1 MLQDKQIIIFQPA
14 AFEYITILILM
25 KYFLS
30 FLLLSALAWA
40 PTILHAQST
49 PISFVN
55 TLIGTAP
62 ATTESA
68 RSHSEAGSELKGQ
81 TIPAVSTPYAMTQWT
96 AQTRAT
102 ETKCIA
108 PYYYNDPKIQG
119 FRGTHWLNGSCVQDY
134 GSVTIMPLSGT
145 LKITAE
151 QRASAYQHSREVS
164 TPAYYQVYLDDYA
177 IKAEMTST
185 ARSGMLRFRFDNAE
199 EHFIVV
205 EPNSDE
211 GEGFVEIFP
220 EKGEI
225 VGYNPVHRIYQ
236 GSGQSAGF
244 SGYFVIQFDV
254 PFTNHGTWKGTTIQ
268 SGSTASKAESRNQST
283 GAFASFGTGKIT
295 VTARVGTSFTSIEAA
310 RQNLKAET
318 ESKTFEAIQKSN
330 EAVWNTALGKV
341 KVKGT
346 QQDKVLLY
354 STLYRT
360 KLTPRLFSDV
370 DGSYP
375 SFAGGIPIQKADGF
389 DYYCDFSLW
398 DTFRGAMPLHILLEP
413 SKTADMMQS
422 LTKKA
427 EQGGWMPIFPCWN
440 QYTAA
445 MIGDHV
451 LSVMADAY
459 AKGVQNFDIQS
470 AYSYLRKN
478 AFKPNTDRESY
489 VAGKGRRALDSYL
502 KYGYIP
508 LEDKVLDAFH
518 KQEQVSRTLEYAYD
532 DYCLSTLAISLGH
545 QEDAAL
551 LQKRALNYRNVID
564 PISGYARGRYASGKW
579 IEGFDPFAKRA
590 SFITEGS
597 PAQYTFFVPQDVA
610 GLMKSM
616 GGKASFVNKLD
627 TLFGQG
633 YYWHGNEPSHQI
645 SYLYAY
651 AGQHWKTQNQV
662 RKIIYQEYA
671 TTPGGLS
678 GNEDGGQ
685 MSAWL
690 AFSMVG
696 FYPVCPGSPYYVL
709 GSPVFDQVSLQQAN
723 GKTFQ
728 IVCKGNNA
736 DTPYIQSAKLNGKTF
751 TRTYL
756 THDEITAGG
765 KLTLV
770 MGKAPNKEW
779 GTAIDSTPP
788 SLTK

>member
-1 MLQDKQIIIFQPA
+1 MKHTQFTLIVALFT
-14 AFEYITILILM
+14 AFHIPLGTY
-25 KYFLS
+25 
-30 FLLLSALAWA
+30 
-40 PTILHAQST
+40 AQKLPVSY
-49 PISFVN
+49 VN

-62 ATTESA
+62 ATTETS

-81 TIPAVSTPYAMTQWT
+81 TMPAVSTPYAMTQWT

-102 ETKCIA
+102 ETKCVA

-134 GSVTIMPLSGT
+134 GSVTIMPLSGKLT
-145 LKITAE
+145 VSADL
-151 QRASAYQHSREVS
+151 RASSYQHNREIS
-164 TPAYYQVYLDDYA
+164 TPAYYQVYLDDYS
-177 IKAEMTST
+177 IKAELTST
-185 ARSGMLRFRFDNAE
+185 PRSGYLRFQFDTAD
-199 EHFIVV
+199 EHFVVV

-211 GEGFVEIFP
+211 GEGFVKIFP

-225 VGYNPVHRIYQ
+225 VGYNPAHRIYQ
-236 GSGQSAGF
+236 GSGESAGF
-244 SGYFVIQFDV
+244 SGYFVVQFDS
-254 PFTNHGTWKGTTIQ
+254 PLKTHGTWKGDNVLA
-268 SGSTASKAESRNQST
+268 GSTTSKAERRNQTT
-283 GAFASFGTGKIT
+283 GAYVSFGTGKIT

-318 ESKTFEAIQKSN
+318 EGQTFEAIRKAN
-330 EAVWNTALGKV
+330 EATWNTALGKI

-346 QQDKVLLY
+346 EEDKVLLY

-370 DGSYP
+370 EGTYP
-375 SFAGGIPIQKADGF
+375 SFAGGQPIQKADDF

-413 SKTADMMQS
+413 DKTADMMQS

-445 MIGDHV
+445 MIGDHA

-459 AKGVQNFDIQS
+459 AKGVRKFDVQS

-478 AFKPNTDRESY
+478 AFEPNTDRASY

-502 KYGYIP
+502 KYGYVP
-508 LEDKVLDAFH
+508 LEDRVLDAFH

-532 DYCLSTLAISLGH
+532 DFCLSTLANSLGH
-545 QEDAAL
+545 KEDAAL
-551 LQKRALNYRNVID
+551 LQKRALNYQNVID
-564 PISGYARGRYASGKW
+564 PASGYARGRYANGTW
-579 IEGFDPFAKRA
+579 IQTFDPFAKRA

-597 PAQYTFFVPQDVA
+597 PAQYTYFVPQDVA

-627 TLFGQG
+627 TLFSQG
-633 YYWHGNEPSHQI
+633 YYWHGNEPNHQI

-651 AGQHWKTQNQV
+651 AGEHWKTQNQV
-662 RKIIYQEYA
+662 RKIIYEEYA

-709 GSPVFDQVSLQQAN
+709 GSPVFDEVTIQQAN
-723 GKTFQ
+723 GKNFQ
-728 IVCKGNNA
+728 IECKGNKA
-736 DTPYIQSAKLNGKTF
+736 DAPYIQSAKLNGKTF

-770 MGKAPNKEW
+770 IGKNPNKSW
-779 GTAIDSTPP
+779 GAQKEDVPP